1 MIQPLRSEAE
11 PVGPAYAPPAPTGVG
26 ATLKSL
32 RQARQLSVGEVSA
45 RLKFSTRQI
54 DALENEQW
62 DDLPTGV
69 SLRGFVKNYGRFLDT
84 DVEALVTMLDG
95 QVGSTGA
102 RPMQVSSPAS
112 LGAADLSVQSEPVH
126 RPWGWLIIILILL
139 IVVCFYAIE
148 RGWVPDTWLVFD
160 WLKSL
165 KK

>member
-1 MIQPLRSEAE
+1 MIQPLRNEAE
-11 PVGPAYAPPAPTGVG
+11 SSPAALAPMGVG

-32 RQARQLSVGEVSA
+32 REAKQLSLGDVSA
-45 RLKFSTRQI
+45 RLKFSTRQLG
-54 DALENEQW
+54 ALEGEQW

-69 SLRGFVKNYGRFLDT
+69 SLRGFVKNYGRFLETDT
-84 DVEALVTMLDG
+84 DALVSMLDS

-102 RPMQVSSPAS
+102 RPIPVSSPAS
-112 LGAADLSVQSEPVH
+112 LGSADLSVQSEPVH

-139 IVVCFYAIE
+139 IVAGFYAIE
-148 RGWVPDTWLVFD
+148 RNWVPDSWLVFD